1 MSNTLSKLEKRTAYT
16 LVLPAVLLVF
26 AIVIF
31 PIFANVWISFKDIE
45 LKDIRIPEPR
55 VKKIVKSITENQS
68 ELKIIYKLRNS
79 SLIQEIK
86 NVQFQDKFPKNI
98 SPVNLDPR
106 CNFQSK
112 KVTCDFGNW
121 QAKYRENFEIN
132 IKNNNGKTI
141 DEKIIKSQKP
151 ILSGKADNPLLST
164 NFTLENFKKVFYE
177 NNFVELL
184 LTTFYFTFFG
194 TVGAIIFGILAAQ
207 LVNQKIQGRTY
218 MRGILL
224 FPYVGPVVALAYTWT
239 LLLDPNS
246 GTLNAL
252 LLNFNIIEK
261 PINLLGQK
269 YITMSILGF
278 EFKLRLALTTVIF
291 FEIWRYFP
299 LAFLF
304 ILARLQAIP
313 QSLYEAAEVDGASPI
328 QKFIYIT
335 LPQITAIIS
344 ILFMIRFIWNFNKF
358 EDIFLL
364 TGGASGTRTLP
375 INVYQQ
381 GFAVSDIGMGSAV
394 SIVIVMLLISFM
406 VIYFRLI
413 GKRANE
419 L

>member
-26 AIVIF
+26 AIVLF
-31 PIFANVWISFKDIE
+31 PIFANIWISLKDIE

-55 VKKIVKSITENQS
+55 AKKVVEYISEDKS

-79 SLIQEIK
+79 SLIQDIREV
-86 NVQFQDKFPKNI
+86 NFQDKFPKNI
-98 SPVNLDPR
+98 KPVNLDNR
-106 CNFQSK
+106 CIFKSKKIKCNFGK
-112 KVTCDFGNW
+112 W
-121 QAKYRENFEIN
+121 EAKYRENFEVI
-132 IKNNNGKTI
+132 IKNTNNKEI
-141 DEKIIKSQKP
+141 DKNLIKSQKP
-151 ILSGKADNPLLST
+151 KMSGKSDNILLT
-164 NFTLENFKKVFYE
+164 TKFTLNNFKKVFYE
-177 NNFVELL
+177 NDFVDLL

-194 TVGAIIFGILAAQ
+194 TIGAIIFGILAAQ
-207 LVNQKIQGRTY
+207 LVNQKFYGRTF
-218 MRGILL
+218 MRSILL

-252 LLNFNIIEK
+252 LVNFQILET

-269 YITMSILGF
+269 YIAMNIFGL
-278 EFKLRLALTTVIF
+278 EIKLRLALTTVIF

-304 ILARLQAIP
+304 ILARLQAVP
-313 QSLYEAAEVDGASPI
+313 KDLYEAAEVDGAGPLK
-328 QKFIYIT
+328 KFTHIT
-335 LPQITAIIS
+335 FPQITAIIS

-381 GFAVSDIGMGSAV
+381 GFAISNIGMGSAV
-394 SIVIVMLLISFM
+394 SIVIVMLLIIFM
-406 VIYFRLI
+406 IIYFKLI
-413 GKRANE
+413 GKKANE
-419 L
+419 I